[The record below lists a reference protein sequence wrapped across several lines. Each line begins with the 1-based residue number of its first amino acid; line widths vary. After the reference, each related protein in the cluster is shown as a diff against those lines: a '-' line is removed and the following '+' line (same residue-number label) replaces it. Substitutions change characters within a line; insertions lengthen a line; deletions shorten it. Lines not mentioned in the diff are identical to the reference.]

1 MIEHRP
7 FDGLGRF
14 HNHWLEAH
22 YHFSF
27 ANYYEPAR
35 MGLGRLL
42 VWNDDTIQPGKGF
55 ERHGHRDMEIITYV
69 REGAISHRDHLGN
82 EGRTL
87 AGDVQVMSAGKGIL
101 HEEFNYEP
109 VVTKIFQIWIEPKVT
124 GIKPR
129 WETKAFPKEDGAGR
143 LVSLASGQA
152 DRDEAL
158 PIHQDAT
165 LYGARLLP
173 GQSLRHETAAGRS
186 GYLVVAAGAVTLG
199 DLAVEARD
207 GVAITGPEPFSI
219 TAREDSE
226 ILLADTP

>member
-1 MIEHRP
+1 MIEYRP

-14 HNHWLEAH
+14 QNDWLEAH

-27 ANYYEPAR
+27 ANYYDPAR
-35 MGLGRLL
+35 MGHGRLL

-69 REGAISHRDHLGN
+69 REGAVSHKDHLGN
-82 EGRTL
+82 AGRTE

-101 HEEFNYEP
+101 HEEHNFEP
-109 VVTKIFQIWIEPKVT
+109 GITKIFQIWIEPNVT

-129 WETKAFPKEDGAGR
+129 WETKAFPKEDRAGH
-143 LVSLASGQA
+143 LVPLASGGNEA
-152 DRDEAL
+152 SEAL

-165 LYGARLLP
+165 LYGATLLS
-173 GQSLRHETAAGRS
+173 GQSVDFSLAASRTA
-186 GYLVVAAGAVTLG
+186 YLVVAGGRVALG
-199 DLAVEARD
+199 DIEAKERD
-207 GVAITGPEPFSI
+207 GVAISGKEDITI
-219 TAREDSE
+219 TALEGSE

>member
-7 FDGLGRF
+7 FDSLGRF
-14 HNHWLEAH
+14 QNAWLEAH

-27 ANYYEPAR
+27 ANYYDPAR

-69 REGAISHRDHLGN
+69 REGAITHRDHLGN
-82 EGRTL
+82 DGRTR

-101 HEEFNYEP
+101 HEEFNKEP
-109 VVTKIFQIWIEPKVT
+109 GLTKIFQIWIEPNVT

-129 WETKAFPKEDGAGR
+129 WETRSFPQEDRAGR
-143 LVSLASGQA
+143 LVPLASGRA
-152 DRDEAL
+152 DLTEAL
-158 PIHQDAT
+158 PIHQEAT

-173 GQSLRHETAAGRS
+173 GQSLEHKIGAGRS
-186 GYLVVAAGAVTLG
+186 GYLVVANGRVKVG
-199 DLAVEARD
+199 DLNVRERD
-207 GVAITGPEPFSI
+207 GVAITGEESLNL
-219 TAREDSE
+219 TAAKDSE
-226 ILLADTP
+226 VLLAEIP